1 MIRKEEPSPTP
12 TNSQGKPLM
21 LLPSPP
27 RGIDPKSFGK
37 ERRGQSPTRFCP
49 FPQARI
55 A

>member
-21 LLPSPP
+21 TLPSPP
-27 RGIDPKSFGK
+27 REIDPKSFGK
-37 ERRGQSPTRFCP
+37 ERRAKSDRFCP